1 MILANNNIPHV
12 SIYITAPFEQRLR
25 RVMAVNPSLS
35 EKKARDM
42 LKRLDKKHVRYFKF
56 YTGLEW
62 GKAMN
67 YDLCVNSG
75 SYGIN
80 GSVDMILRMFK
91 GEEE

>member
-1 MILANNNIPHV
+1 
-12 SIYITAPFEQRLR
+12 
-25 RVMAVNPSLS
+25 MAVNPSLS

-62 GKAMN
+62 KAMN